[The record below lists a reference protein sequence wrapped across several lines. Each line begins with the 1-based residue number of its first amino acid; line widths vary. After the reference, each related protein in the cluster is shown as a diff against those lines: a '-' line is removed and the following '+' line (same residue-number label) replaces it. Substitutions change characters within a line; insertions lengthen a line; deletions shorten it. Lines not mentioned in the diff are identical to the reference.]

1 MKTIVLL
8 AILACLAG
16 GCVNSPFGPTVTLS
30 LYNRGGTVSTAEGN
44 TESLVETE
52 GGGELKVEPV
62 KP

>member
-1 MKTIVLL
+1 MKTVILL

-52 GGGELKVEPV
+52 GGGELKVDSV